1 MLSAAPRSRAL
12 IHAAPVALIG
22 ATAALVAGPAAVA
35 APPVAGT
42 SAAGSG
48 SVTLL
53 VGGNGKAAKALA
65 NRSVKVRA
73 IKPASK
79 HGPRLTLPVAD
90 ITVGKSAA
98 VLLRGGIRFKAG
110 KRSIALRAPRLK
122 VSPRRA
128 TVTARVGKRR
138 IPLLVATLKKGEARL
153 NGTGNAASVD
163 SAKLRLTTKGAKLL
177 RTKLRLRGFPA
188 GPLGVLRVDA
198 RAGSDGGTGGGGSG
212 GGGGG
217 GGGGSATCN
226 PAPNAPRA
234 DPSTEPTPLARP
246 AGAVDVT
253 SATIVWRPRESWIRY
268 INTGEGVC
276 VFDGALP
283 GPKEI
288 KSVSTTPLVYSFAFP
303 FEGGWYDAGTGTAAV
318 RFRGGVGF
326 KYKIHGI
333 NFSAAD
339 PEIEINGAASRGIVR
354 FNGADGTPHPNR
366 RDVLVDLTPGSSQGT
381 PPAYSYPE
389 MPGKLPPSADG
400 SVFAGFY
407 APQAA
412 FGSITIDFTA
422 PLP

>member
-12 IHAAPVALIG
+12 VHAAPIALIG
-22 ATAALVAGPAAVA
+22 ALAALAAGPAAVA

-42 SAAGSG
+42 SVAGSG

-79 HGPRLTLPVAD
+79 RGARLTLPVAD
-90 ITVGKSAA
+90 IAVGKSAA
-98 VLLRGGIRFKAG
+98 VVLRGGIGFKAG

-122 VSPRRA
+122 VAPRQA
-128 TVTARVGKRR
+128 TVTARAGKRR

-153 NGTGNAASVD
+153 NGVGNAAALD

-188 GPLGVLRVDA
+188 GPLGVLGVDA
-198 RAGSDGGTGGGGSG
+198 RAGSGGGGTGGGGGSG
-212 GGGGG
+212 GGGP
-217 GGGGSATCN
+217 ATCN

-268 INTGEGVC
+268 INTGEGTC
-276 VFDGALP
+276 VFDGAIA

-288 KSVSTTPLVYSFAFP
+288 KSVSTTPLVYSFTFP

-326 KYKIHGI
+326 KFKGHGI

-339 PEIEINGAASRGIVR
+339 PEIEINGSASRGIFR
-354 FNGADGTPHPNR
+354 FNGADDTVYPNR
-366 RDVLVDLTPGSSQGT
+366 RGVLVNLAPGSDQGT
-381 PPAYSYPE
+381 APSHSFPK
-389 MPGKLPPSADG
+389 MPGKLPPGAES

-407 APQAA
+407 PPEDD
-412 FGSITIDFTA
+412 FGDISIDFTA